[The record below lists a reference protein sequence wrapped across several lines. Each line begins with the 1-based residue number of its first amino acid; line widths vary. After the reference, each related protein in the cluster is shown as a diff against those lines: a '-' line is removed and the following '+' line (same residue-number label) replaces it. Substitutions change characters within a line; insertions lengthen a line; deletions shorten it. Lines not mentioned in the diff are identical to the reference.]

1 MTTDDMELVRQYAV
15 DQSESAFAAL
25 VSRYTNLV
33 YSASL
38 RLVRDPQLAEEVTQ
52 AVFIILA
59 RKAGSFDEKTIL
71 PGWLYRTA
79 CFVSSSAL
87 KQEYRRQLRE
97 QEAYMQSKLDE
108 AGTDAAW
115 KQMSPLLE
123 EAMLRLGQTDRD
135 ALVLRFFEGRSLNE
149 VGAALGASEDAAKKR
164 VNRAVEKLRGFFTK
178 RGVVLPAAALTAAIS
193 SKSVQAAPV
202 ELVKTVTAVAL
213 AKGAAG
219 GAASLLAAA
228 AKGGTTAK
236 TFGALG
242 LFAAIL
248 GPLVVFFPNYIA
260 YRISLAGA
268 GSDDERG
275 SIKAFFRKISVI
287 VLGLFI
293 PFAAIVLWLCRN
305 QNDRSYLS
313 GVFATGLVL
322 IFLPAAFALG
332 IGAVRK
338 SRGHL
343 SGILAQEHAGIF
355 PKAAWE
361 YRSRLSLFGL
371 PLVHIRIGDR
381 FAVLK
386 KPVTAWIAV
395 GNSAVGGLF
404 AFGGLAIAPL
414 SLGGL
419 SIGVLSV
426 GGLGIG
432 IFALGGIALGV
443 WTLFGGLLVGWQAFG
458 GCLTI
463 AWNAA
468 MGDFALAHDFA
479 LGHFARAAQAN
490 NDIAKQFI
498 EPNLFFHCAQFIN
511 RHWLW
516 TNLFWIVPFSV
527 QWLVI
532 ACKRR
537 SQEHGH

>member
-202 ELVKTVTAVAL
+202 ELVKTVTAVV
-213 AKGAAG
+213 AG
-219 GAASLLAAA
+219 G
-228 AKGGTTAK
+228 GGQRRHDRQN
-236 TFGALG
+236 FRRLG
-242 LFAAIL
+242 FIC
-248 GPLVVFFPNYIA
+248 G
-260 YRISLAGA
+260 
-268 GSDDERG
+268 D
-275 SIKAFFRKISVI
+275 FR
-287 VLGLFI
+287 
-293 PFAAIVLWLCRN
+293 
-305 QNDRSYLS
+305 
-313 GVFATGLVL
+313 
-322 IFLPAAFALG
+322 
-332 IGAVRK
+332 
-338 SRGHL
+338 
-343 SGILAQEHAGIF
+343 
-355 PKAAWE
+355 
-361 YRSRLSLFGL
+361 
-371 PLVHIRIGDR
+371 
-381 FAVLK
+381 
-386 KPVTAWIAV
+386 
-395 GNSAVGGLF
+395 SAGGLF
-404 AFGGLAIAPL
+404 SKLHRLSHQPCRGG
-414 SLGGL
+414 
-419 SIGVLSV
+419 V
-426 GGLGIG
+426 G
-432 IFALGGIALGV
+432 
-443 WTLFGGLLVGWQAFG
+443 
-458 GCLTI
+458 
-463 AWNAA
+463 
-468 MGDFALAHDFA
+468 
-479 LGHFARAAQAN
+479 
-490 NDIAKQFI
+490 
-498 EPNLFFHCAQFIN
+498 
-511 RHWLW
+511 
-516 TNLFWIVPFSV
+516 
-527 QWLVI
+527 
-532 ACKRR
+532 
-537 SQEHGH
+537 